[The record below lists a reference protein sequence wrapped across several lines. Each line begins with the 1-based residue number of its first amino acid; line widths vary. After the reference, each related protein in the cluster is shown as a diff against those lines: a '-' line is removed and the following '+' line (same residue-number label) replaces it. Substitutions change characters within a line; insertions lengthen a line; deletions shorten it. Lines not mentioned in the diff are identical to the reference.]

1 MLFSD
6 ADWASRAVIVLPSVL
21 VLFIAGLIVPD
32 VAISDVRSGVDLES
46 HEAQR
51 YVEARV
57 GNAGGLGQK
66 ALRTQVSIIDSR
78 PDPAEC
84 DWGYP
89 EPVTEI
95 LTVRTYTLWGIPLET
110 WEVTCNSERLVGG
123 PLSW

>member
-1 MLFSD
+1 MIFD
-6 ADWASRAVIVLPSVL
+6 ADRVPRVLVAMVIVCVAL
-21 VLFIAGLIVPD
+21 VVGIVAPKLLVPD
-32 VAISDVRSGVDLES
+32 VHADVQLDSA
-46 HEAQR
+46 EAQR

-89 EPVTEI
+89 QPVTEI

-110 WEVTCNSERLVGG
+110 WEVTCNSERLVSG
-123 PLSW
+123 PFSW